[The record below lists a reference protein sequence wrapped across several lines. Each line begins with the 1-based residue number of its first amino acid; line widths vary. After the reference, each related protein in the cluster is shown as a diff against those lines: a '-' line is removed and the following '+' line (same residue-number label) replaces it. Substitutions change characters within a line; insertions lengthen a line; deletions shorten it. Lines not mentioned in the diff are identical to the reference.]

1 MFTVLVLSLQTCN
14 NDKAIAPSLHVAEQ
28 RQKLTG
34 ESCCWNLVILD
45 FQLYT
50 LSVQDGVVDT
60 EWIAAWGKVAAKR
73 RNNWAAV
80 SSKFYQQAKN
90 LQLHFR
96 KAHGKSAVH
105 IVHIIHF
112 TLVLSLQTCNDDK
125 SNSWDVNL
133 FLYSYTKQD
142 NLCALPSC
150 THQYFLMHNPYRHHH
165 AP

>member
-50 LSVQDGVVDT
+50 LSVQDGVDT
-60 EWIAAWGKVAAKR
+60 EWIAAWETTGLQFPQSSISKQRTCSCTSGKLMVR
-73 RNNWAAV
+73 V
-80 SSKFYQQAKN
+80 QYT
-90 LQLHFR
+90 LYTL
-96 KAHGKSAVH
+96 
-105 IVHIIHF
+105 HF

-133 FLYSYTKQD
+133 FLYAYTKQD